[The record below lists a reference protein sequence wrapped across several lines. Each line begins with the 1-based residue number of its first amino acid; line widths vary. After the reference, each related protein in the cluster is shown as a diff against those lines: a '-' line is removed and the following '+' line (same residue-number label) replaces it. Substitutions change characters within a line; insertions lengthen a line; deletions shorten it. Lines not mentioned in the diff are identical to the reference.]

1 MKKLTPKVH
10 MLIANLLMGAG
21 VVYCMIDMLM
31 FGMTLRLW
39 PTIICVAL
47 VAAGAVWRYTLV
59 KCPHCGD
66 KFKGIHNKLPDRCP
80 NCNGRLDKMPE
91 KN

>member
-1 MKKLTPKVH
+1 MKKLTPKTH
-10 MLIANLLMGAG
+10 LTIANLLMGAA
-21 VVYCMIDMLM
+21 VVYNLVDMVINGLNIKWIP
-31 FGMTLRLW
+31 TL
-39 PTIICVAL
+39 ISIGVMA
-47 VAAGAVWRYTLV
+47 VGIVWRYTLV

-91 KN
+91 SN

>member
-1 MKKLTPKVH
+1 MKKLTPKTH
-10 MLIANLLMGAG
+10 MTIANLLMGAG
-21 VVYCMIDMLM
+21 VVYNLVDMVVM
-31 FGMTLRLW
+31 GMSLRLW
-39 PTIICVAL
+39 PTVISIAL

-66 KFKGIHNKLPDRCP
+66 KFKGMHTSLPARCP

-91 KN
+91 NN

>member
-10 MLIANLLMGAG
+10 MTIANLLMGAG
-21 VVYCMIDMLM
+21 VVYCLIDMIM
-31 FGMTLRLW
+31 YGMELRLW
-39 PTIICVAL
+39 PTIITL
-47 VAAGAVWRYTLV
+47 VLAGTGYAWRLIFV

-66 KFKGIHNKLPDRCP
+66 KFKGIHNKLPNRCP

-91 KN
+91 SN

>member
-1 MKKLTPKVH
+1 MKKLTPKTN
-10 MLIANLLMGAG
+10 MTIANLVMGAG
-21 VVYCMIDMLM
+21 VIYNLVDMIL
-31 FGMTLRLW
+31 FGMDTFRWIPMVISIVVVGAGYAWRL
-39 PTIICVAL
+39 TM
-47 VAAGAVWRYTLV
+47 V

-91 KN
+91 

>member
-1 MKKLTPKVH
+1 MKKLTPKTH
-10 MLIANLLMGAG
+10 MTIANLLMGAG
-21 VVYCMIDMLM
+21 VVYNMVDMVVM
-31 FGMTLRLW
+31 GMSLRLW
-39 PTIICVAL
+39 PTVISIAL

-66 KFKGIHNKLPDRCP
+66 KFKGMHTSLPVRCP

-91 KN
+91 

>member
-1 MKKLTPKVH
+1 MKKLTPKAN
-10 MLIANLLMGAG
+10 MTIANVVMGAG
-21 VVYCMIDMLM
+21 VVYNLVDMLV
-31 FGMTLRLW
+31 FGMETFRW
-39 PTIICVAL
+39 IPMVISIVV
-47 VAAGAVWRYTLV
+47 VAAGYVWRLTMV

-91 KN
+91 

>member
-1 MKKLTPKVH
+1 MKKLTPKTH
-10 MLIANLLMGAG
+10 MTIANVLMGAG
-21 VVYCMIDMLM
+21 VVFDLGDMIIN
-31 FGMTLRLW
+31 GMTLRLW
-39 PTIICVAL
+39 PTVIAVSL
-47 VAAGAVWRYTLV
+47 VAAGAVWRYTMV

-91 KN
+91 DN

>member
-10 MLIANLLMGAG
+10 MLIANLLMGGG
-21 VVYCMIDMLM
+21 VVYNLVDMIVK
-31 FGMTLRLW
+31 GMSLRLV
-39 PTIICVAL
+39 PTIISVVL

-66 KFKGIHNKLPDRCP
+66 KFKGIHNKLPERCP
-80 NCNGRLDKMPE
+80 VCNERLDKLPE
-91 KN
+91 